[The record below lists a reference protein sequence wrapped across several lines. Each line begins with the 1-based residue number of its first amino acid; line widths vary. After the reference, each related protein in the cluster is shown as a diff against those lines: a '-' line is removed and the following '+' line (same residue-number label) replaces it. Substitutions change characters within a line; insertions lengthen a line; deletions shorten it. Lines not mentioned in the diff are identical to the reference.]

1 MLLTKYE
8 IITDFFCDNL
18 PKSSKKIKKLNQNG
32 WEVVNEFL
40 SLKYPSGA
48 LSSKLKSRLVETILS
63 ETEKCLKIFD
73 KITFNGVLILLQHQS
88 MLNFYK
94 SNSEIYGKL
103 ISKIFEFYTEF
114 LKNETSFVA
123 EEEENVLKTVIENLL
138 SFIKYKSDFQE
149 VFTKEVLKS
158 FSELI
163 IVTRN
168 SKISIEGDY
177 FKILQLIYFSDE
189 NIGNYKNYFTTK
201 SWSENIFEEK
211 TLPKYVSLLTYEGF
225 ILSYRDQSELTG
237 KFVKFLFD
245 DLLTSDQ
252 ELESYKDLLISLNYS
267 FQLLKKHGI
276 QLLQEVDGIRLV
288 NYLGDVVNELVD
300 KFYNSYQFEVLSI
313 LCSIIKLNPIILEQ
327 NIFQISVK
335 CMLSR
340 KDDRIME
347 KYEEFLC
354 LFVDMFQKLSRSQ
367 NLLSYLIKALQQQ
380 LSSTKLSKK
389 LKRKLNSEEDDL
401 NTSKNS
407 KKRRTISTTNENG
420 SSEEVID
427 FYLNHLTCEDT
438 LKVNRA
444 ESTWN
449 DLYFAWPSKSVGVK
463 FSSLISSLVSKPSL
477 KIWKTLVYS
486 LSQSIVDLKSTESDE
501 NTIFLIDFIS
511 SLLCQ
516 YFTGTRLAE
525 QSDKF
530 WDLIQENRDLTHEL
544 LKDFGNYLLSIEH
557 NSRLMNS
564 FLQICYS
571 AGNFDLIC
579 WFYCP
584 DSINTTD
591 NLEYTEIPVV
601 DLKKKAKNIH
611 EFLTSDE
618 WVLIEQRII
627 NFGKDECKTNLNK
640 LYLQKIRSNLLF
652 SCNKKKM
659 NLSSLLTTALTDYQQ
674 MKPIL
679 MDPATNMWF
688 IELLTR
694 DQKMLIADVIL
705 KSEDAVKFIGN
716 ILENK
721 EFTEIL
727 IFSLFQKV
735 AKDGLNSKKSVLN
748 GVNFEKVF
756 SFDITVLDEIK
767 LKIAKRIEDQAAVK
781 KFEEDDLRTDLIILK
796 KLPLEYLSQNIKNFV
811 FALTLGFY
819 VDLKSVGNDELK
831 EMCLD
836 IFGKLIQSG
845 DSPNI
850 FKFFEIELLIEIF
863 KDSKIYKSFF
873 ELIFENPTKH
883 VDEDDFINIRRVLEM
898 FKENNSED
906 LLDLCMTIPEFL
918 PKIKKAKLDKSEI
931 HLFQEDLITSIIDY
945 LVGHLTEENKKVSK
959 KFLARTLSGFSCVLT
974 THLGKKE
981 NLENLNDDVIK
992 ICKVYVKN
1000 SINSEDPCSIRLIK
1014 TVLTFKKPLKMEQ
1027 EEVDE
1032 ILKTYW
1038 EQFLSSIRDVAMK
1051 KVQNFEENIEVPAGE
1066 VSKNLTEILKIIV
1079 ANKSDKQLEVLM
1091 KDLWKKSQKVLTN
1104 VDICYF
1110 SNILACLGKCGFS
1123 NTKSQVCGFFFCLNA
1138 LQMIEETLIPKIYLS
1153 PVDGFEL

>member
-8 IITDFFCDNL
+8 IITEFFCDNL

-48 LSSKLKSRLVETILS
+48 LSSGLKSRLVETILN
-63 ETEKCLKIFD
+63 ETEKCLKNVD
-73 KITFNGVLILLQHQS
+73 KTTFNGILILLQHQS
-88 MLNFYK
+88 MLNFFK
-94 SNSEIYGKL
+94 SNSEVYGNL
-103 ISKIFEFYTEF
+103 ISKIFEYYTEF
-114 LKNETSFVA
+114 LKSETSFVA
-123 EEEENVLKTVIENLL
+123 EDEENVLKTVIENLI
-138 SFIKYKSDFQE
+138 SYIKYKSDFQE
-149 VFTKEVLKS
+149 IFTKNVLKS

-163 IVTRN
+163 ILTRN
-168 SKISIEGDY
+168 SKISIEGEY

-189 NIGNYKNYFTTK
+189 NIGNYKNYFATK
-201 SWSENIFEEK
+201 SWTLNIFEEK
-211 TLPKYVSLLTYEGF
+211 TLPKFVSLLTYEGF

-288 NYLGDVVNELVD
+288 NYLGDVVNNLVD

-327 NIFQISVK
+327 NIFTISVK

-380 LSSTKLSKK
+380 LDSTKLSKK
-389 LKRKLNSEEDDL
+389 LKRKLNSDEDDL
-401 NTSKNS
+401 NTSKKS
-407 KKRRTISTTNENG
+407 KKRRTISTTNE
-420 SSEEVID
+420 SMDVEEVID
-427 FYLNHLTCEDT
+427 FYLNCLTREEAVKSNKT
-438 LKVNRA
+438 ETN
-444 ESTWN
+444 TWN
-449 DLYFAWPSKSVGVK
+449 DLYFAWPSHSVGVK
-463 FSSLISSLVSKPSL
+463 FSGLISSLVSKPSL

-486 LSQSIVDLKSTESDE
+486 LSQSIIDLKAGESDE

-530 WDLIQENRDLTHEL
+530 WDLIQENRELTHEV
-544 LKDFGNYLLSIEH
+544 LKDFGNYLLSMEH

-591 NLEYTEIPVV
+591 NQEYTNLPVV

-611 EFLTSDE
+611 EFLTTDE

-640 LYLQKIRSNLLF
+640 LYLQKIRSNHLF
-652 SCNKKKM
+652 SCNKKKT
-659 NLSSLLTTALTDYQQ
+659 NLSSLLTTALTDYEQ

-679 MDPATNMWF
+679 TDSATNMWF
-688 IELLTR
+688 IELLVR

-705 KSEDAVKFIGN
+705 KSEDADKFIGN

-727 IFSLFQKV
+727 IFSLFQKIG
-735 AKDGLNSKKSVLN
+735 KDGLNSKKSVLN
-748 GVNFEKVF
+748 GVNFEKIF

-781 KFEEDDLRTDLIILK
+781 KFEEDDLRRDLVILK
-796 KLPLEYLSQNIKNFV
+796 KLPLEYLSQNMKNFV

-819 VDLKSVGNDELK
+819 VDLKSIGNDELK

-845 DSPNI
+845 ESPNI

-873 ELIFENPTKH
+873 EIIFENPTKH
-883 VDEDDFINIRRVLEM
+883 VDEDDFINIKRVLEM
-898 FKENNSED
+898 FKEINSED

-918 PKIKKAKLDKSEI
+918 PKVC
-931 HLFQEDLITSIIDY
+931 SII
-945 LVGHLTEENKKVSK
+945 
-959 KFLARTLSGFSCVLT
+959 F
-974 THLGKKE
+974 
-981 NLENLNDDVIK
+981 
-992 ICKVYVKN
+992 
-1000 SINSEDPCSIRLIK
+1000 
-1014 TVLTFKKPLKMEQ
+1014 
-1027 EEVDE
+1027 
-1032 ILKTYW
+1032 ILK
-1038 EQFLSSIRDVAMK
+1038 
-1051 KVQNFEENIEVPAGE
+1051 
-1066 VSKNLTEILKIIV
+1066 KIDF
-1079 ANKSDKQLEVLM
+1079 N
-1091 KDLWKKSQKVLTN
+1091 
-1104 VDICYF
+1104 
-1110 SNILACLGKCGFS
+1110 
-1123 NTKSQVCGFFFCLNA
+1123 FCLNYFPD
-1138 LQMIEETLIPKIYLS
+1138 QKSKI
-1153 PVDGFEL
+1153 G